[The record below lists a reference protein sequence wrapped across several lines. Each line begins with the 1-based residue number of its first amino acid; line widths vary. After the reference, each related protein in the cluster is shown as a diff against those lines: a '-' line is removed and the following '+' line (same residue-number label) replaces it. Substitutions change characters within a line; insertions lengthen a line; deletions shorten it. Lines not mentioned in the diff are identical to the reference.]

1 MRRRAVGRVDW
12 LLHNDIECDHEAEN
26 DGEEVDRER
35 CTKMFVMTVFA
46 RYLSSSDN
54 FAPAAGRRANKSA
67 ENPAKVII
75 RPANVYKK
83 VAPLISMF
91 CSRRETRLFWRACS

>member
-1 MRRRAVGRVDW
+1 MY
-12 LLHNDIECDHEAEN
+12 
-26 DGEEVDRER
+26 
-35 CTKMFVMTVFA
+35 VMTVFA

-54 FAPAAGRRANKSA
+54 LAPAAGRTANKSA

-83 VAPLISMF
+83 PAPLNSMS
-91 CSRRETRLFWRACS
+91 CSTQEHQIILARPSGAHDALTLVSSLPQRVI